1 MDNKEIIEKLK
12 ALNSTIEDYL
22 DMMAMD
28 AVDGPEA
35 EEEGEKPKKK
45 GDK

>member
-1 MDNKEIIEKLK
+1 MDNKEILEKLK

-22 DMMAMD
+22 DMMAMA
-28 AVDGPEA
+28 AVEKEDKGGKPE
-35 EEEGEKPKKK
+35 KK

>member
-22 DMMAMD
+22 DMMAMA
-28 AVDGPEA
+28 AVESEDKGQEKAEKKEA
-35 EEEGEKPKKK
+35 KK
-45 GDK
+45 

>member
-22 DMMAMD
+22 DMMAMA
-28 AVDGPEA
+28 AVESEDKAQKKA
-35 EEEGEKPKKK
+35 EKK

>member
-1 MDNKEIIEKLK
+1 MDNKEILEKLK

-28 AVDGPEA
+28 AVESEEQGRDKAEKKEA
-35 EEEGEKPKKK
+35 KK
-45 GDK
+45 